1 MMQARQ
7 SFSTSLGGDPWTPFA
22 IHENDVFADDDEVVR
37 RFPENFRPV
46 TVRSSADRRRPLGT
60 ERRAQTETATAA
72 PGELRQLSRPSAS
85 PPAAKATKAK
95 ASAASTTDTSEV

>member
-37 RFPENFRPV
+37 RFPENFQPV

-72 PGELRQLSRPSAS
+72 PGELRQLSRPPA
-85 PPAAKATKAK
+85 PPPAKATKAK
-95 ASAASTTDTSEV
+95 ASAAHDTSEV